1 MICTEG
7 AEKVRFS
14 REILCSAHHKRGF
27 TKIANMGTD
36 IATKPSYK
44 LEEVF
49 KLSGVPGVN
58 FVAPIEFDRLF
69 VALRTPGRGVVIEG
83 PSKIGKTS
91 AVTKALEA
99 IGDMGKVVSLSAR
112 RSADLELIIALP
124 EMGAIGTVIIDD
136 FHRLDKP
143 TRVTISDFLKVLAD
157 EERTDSKVIIIGIN
171 KAGESLISLAP
182 DLGGR
187 IEVIKLGATPVDR
200 LEQVVDR
207 GSAALGVT
215 LSAKREIAESAQGSF
230 NIVQVLCHDACLA
243 EGVLETQAEGRE
255 VTGSF
260 ELIRERVLD
269 RLSAS
274 FHKRAEVFAK
284 GKKLRRE
291 GRAPYLQILRWLS
304 QAEEWTIDLET
315 EMSKHP
321 TLRGSVSQVVEK
333 GHLRNLLDEKSDLLS
348 DLLHYD
354 HESKVLAVEDPQFYF
369 YIRHLAWNRFA
380 ERLGYFEVTFN
391 STYDYALSFA
401 GADRDVAEALYERLA
416 ESEMGVFY
424 DANEQSRILAANVE
438 EYLAPIYKSEASYVV
453 VLLGDEYP
461 KRIWTRFE
469 STQFKQRFGENAV
482 VPIWFAGMEFSTFD
496 VSREYFGLTV
506 DRAKSLEPQIDEIAR
521 QLAERLA
528 RDRAEA
534 AARAARHAEPGVE

>member
-1 MICTEG
+1 METEPI
-7 AEKVRFS
+7 ETMPHY
-14 REILCSAHHKRGF
+14 L
-27 TKIANMGTD
+27 
-36 IATKPSYK
+36 

-49 KLSGVPGVN
+49 KLSGVPTVT
-58 FVAPIEFDRLF
+58 FVAPVEFDRLI

-99 IGDMGKVVSLSAR
+99 IGETKTIVSLSAR
-112 RSADLELIIALP
+112 KPDDLELIRALP
-124 EMGAIGTVIIDD
+124 TMGDIGIVVIDD
-136 FHRLDKP
+136 FHRLDQSA
-143 TRVTISDFLKVLAD
+143 RSSISDFLKLLAD
-157 EERTDSKVIIIGIN
+157 EERTDSKVIVIGIN

-187 IEVIKLGATPVDR
+187 IDVIKLGANPAER
-200 LEQVVDR
+200 LEQVVQK
-207 GSAALGVT
+207 GAQALGISLAAT
-215 LSAKREIAESAQGSF
+215 TEIVESAQGSF
-230 NIVQVLCHDACLA
+230 NIVQALCHDACLA
-243 EGVLETQAEGRE
+243 DGVKESQAVEHR
-255 VTGSF
+255 VDSSF

-269 RLSAS
+269 RLAAS

-304 QAEEWTIDLET
+304 QSEEWTVDLER

-333 GHLRNLLDEKSDLLS
+333 GHLRNLLDEKADLLS

-354 HESKVLAVEDPQFYF
+354 EESRVLAVEDPQFYF

-380 ERLGYFEVTFN
+380 ERLGYFEVTFS

-401 GADRDVAEALYERLA
+401 GADRDVAAALFEKLA
-416 ESEMGVFY
+416 ESELGVFY

-453 VLLGDEYP
+453 VLFGNEYP
-461 KRIWTRFE
+461 KRVWTRFE
-469 STQFKQRFGENAV
+469 SAQFKQRFGENAV
-482 VPIWFAGMEFSTFD
+482 IPIWFDGVDYSVFD
-496 VSREYFGLTV
+496 LSREYGGLTI
-506 DRAKSLEPQIDEIAR
+506 DRAEPLEPQITGIANHLSEK
-521 QLAERLA
+521 LAN
-528 RDRAEA
+528 DRAEA
-534 AARAARHAEPGVE
+534 AARAAGDAVDAVE